1 MEQLDQLLEPTAV
14 GGATPQNP
22 VGALRRAGFWSG
34 KEQAE
39 SARCIMQVR
48 SSFLLTTGTQGT
60 QAKPWPDYPNMLC
73 KSKQMF
79 FCPEVILL
87 GEKKQKVSH

>member
-1 MEQLDQLLEPTAV
+1 
-14 GGATPQNP
+14 
-22 VGALRRAGFWSG
+22 
-34 KEQAE
+34 
-39 SARCIMQVR
+39 MQVC
-48 SSFLLTTGTQGT
+48 SSFVLTTGTQGT

-79 FCPEVILL
+79 FCTVVILL